1 MEEQK
6 NNDAL
11 LTLSTILFSEL
22 VAIMTVLEKHDFSS
36 VLDFIFRSFVYW
48 IGYTVTWAIIFGIV
62 KYLDKFKLLGKW
74 TGIIYFFIPP
84 IIVILIYTLFN

>member
-6 NNDAL
+6 NDDAL

>member
-6 NNDAL
+6 NDDAL

-48 IGYTVTWAIIFGIV
+48 IGYTVTWAIIFAIV

-74 TGIIYFFIPP
+74 TGIIYFLIAP
-84 IIVILIYTLFN
+84 IIVILIYTLVN

>member
-6 NNDAL
+6 NDDVL
-11 LTLSTILFSEL
+11 LTLSTILFFEL
-22 VAIMTVLEKHDFSS
+22 VAIMTVLEKHNFSS

-48 IGYTVTWAIIFGIV
+48 IGYAITWAIIFGIV

-74 TGIIYFFIPP
+74 TGIIYFFIAP
-84 IIVILIYTLFN
+84 IIVILIYTLVN